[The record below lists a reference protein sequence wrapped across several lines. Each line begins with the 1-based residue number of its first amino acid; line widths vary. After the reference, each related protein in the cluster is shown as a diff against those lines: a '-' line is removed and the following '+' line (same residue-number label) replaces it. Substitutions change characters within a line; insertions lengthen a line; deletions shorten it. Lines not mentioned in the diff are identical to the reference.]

1 MHSTHSTHRV
11 QELARLKAEH
21 GFLLA
26 VDDAHGTLVLGPSGG
41 GTADMMGTC
50 EAIDVHIGTL
60 SKAFGTHGGFVACTA
75 EIKTLLVN
83 FGRTYV
89 FSTAL
94 PAPTIAGA
102 LASLEVVRK
111 YAPLSPPRAVRAA
124 VRHVQARAAGGPA
137 LRWHLVG

>member
-1 MHSTHSTHRV
+1 M
-11 QELARLKAEH
+11 QELARLKEEH

-26 VDDAHGTLVLGPSGG
+26 VDDAHGTLVLGSSGG
-41 GTADMMGTC
+41 GTADMTGTC
-50 EAIDVHIGTL
+50 DAIDVHIGTL
-60 SKAFGTHGGFVACTA
+60 SKAFGTHGGFIACSE

-111 YAPLSPPRAVRAA
+111 CALSLSRCCSILLLNA
-124 VRHVQARAAGGPA
+124 
-137 LRWHLVG
+137 

>member
-1 MHSTHSTHRV
+1 M

-41 GTADMMGTC
+41 GTADMSGTC
-50 EAIDVHIGTL
+50 DAIDVHIGTL
-60 SKAFGTHGGFVACTA
+60 SKAFGTHGGFVACTT

-83 FGRTYV
+83 FGRAYV

-111 YAPLSPPRAVRAA
+111 CVSTHHAVCCAA
-124 VRHVQARAAGGPA
+124 CCGPCGPFMRRGWKCV
-137 LRWHLVG
+137 L